1 MERHAWDD
9 DRSEVVGEGES
20 AHGES
25 GAAASS
31 MARTDERL
39 SEGGESS
46 GSDFQTQE
54 ASAEEEFVQESV
66 LFFL

>member
-31 MARTDERL
+31 MASADEGL

-46 GSDFQTQE
+46 GSDFQIQE
-54 ASAEEEFVQESV
+54 VSAAEEFVQE
-66 LFFL
+66 